1 MCPYEPRNFLPKSK
15 LEAHLLRCPKV
26 TSQYYNL
33 SFVMFFRAKIEA
45 KPWYKAGINFMNPAE
60 TSSIATYYNTARD
73 EGEDNEGEHEEQKE
87 PLPVVD
93 VTLKDIDSKTKD
105 ILVEKVFKLYDSLKV
120 SHSDTRFKALF

>member
-1 MCPYEPRNFLPKSK
+1 VCPYEPRNFLPKSK

-73 EGEDNEGEHEEQKE
+73 EGEYNEGEHEEQKE

>member
-26 TSQYYNL
+26 TSQ
-33 SFVMFFRAKIEA
+33 AKIEA
-45 KPWYKAGINFMNPAE
+45 KPWFKAGINFMNPAE